1 MAITGGCLCKAV
13 RYSCTSEPTI
23 TRACWCRLCQY
34 IGAGSNTVNV
44 FFASADFTITGE
56 LTDYVCVADSGT
68 VMHRRF
74 CPKCGTAN
82 ARPVIFKASRRPAE
96 DREKAPAPAKVV
108 TPAPAED
115 EDAAEVVADD
125 DDEDEAVIEDTSD
138 LGEDDDV
145 DVPVEK
151 DAET

>member
-74 CPKCGTAN
+74 CPKCGTAVTGQGET
-82 ARPVIFKASRRPAE
+82 RPHMISVRAGTLDDPEVAKPSMTIWV
-96 DREKAPAPAKVV
+96 DQAPSWAGFDP
-108 TPAPAED
+108 
-115 EDAAEVVADD
+115 
-125 DDEDEAVIEDTSD
+125 D
-138 LGEDDDV
+138 LP
-145 DVPVEK
+145 PVEGQPPPVK
-151 DAET
+151 S

>member
-44 FFASADFTITGE
+44 FFKSADFTITGE
-56 LTDYVCVADSGT
+56 MTDYVCVADSGT

-74 CPKCGTAN
+74 CVKCGTAVTGQGES
-82 ARPVIFKASRRPAE
+82 RPHMISVRAGTLDNPELVKPAMTIWT
-96 DREKAPAPAKVV
+96 KQAPTWACIDPDLPQFDAQPPA
-108 TPAPAED
+108 
-115 EDAAEVVADD
+115 
-125 DDEDEAVIEDTSD
+125 
-138 LGEDDDV
+138 
-145 DVPVEK
+145 
-151 DAET
+151 